1 MTRVYHNKAIPLLM
15 TILIFCFMVGCTH
28 GGKATNQSPVA
39 GKELSD
45 LFGDELKNTAEDL
58 EEDDFFED
66 NDEADFVIEDL
77 ENEGQLVAD
86 PFYYFNISMYHFN
99 DKLYFWCLKPVA
111 NTYKAVTPEFFRI
124 GLRNFSHFLSTPA
137 RFVSCLLQ
145 GKFKGAGTEVGRLV
159 INSTLGFCGFIDTA
173 KHSFKLKA
181 MDEDLGQVLGKY
193 RIGNGFYLYLPFLG
207 PTTLR
212 DSIGSAGEYFLD
224 PVLYLDNREL
234 ALGYFGLY
242 RLNSTS
248 FMIGNYEAVKA
259 ASLDPYTMIR
269 DFYIEQRN
277 KKIRE

>member
-1 MTRVYHNKAIPLLM
+1 
-15 TILIFCFMVGCTH
+15 MVGCTH
-28 GGKATNQSPVA
+28 GGKVKNPPPVVD
-39 GKELSD
+39 KKQVEVSEVELED
-45 LFGDELKNTAEDL
+45 TAEDFEDDDFFD
-58 EEDDFFED
+58 EEDDE
-66 NDEADFVIEDL
+66 EFVIEDL
-77 ENEGQLVAD
+77 KDEGHLVAD
-86 PFYYFNISMYHFN
+86 PLYYFNISMYHFN

-124 GLRNFSHFLSTPA
+124 GVRNFSSFLSTPA

-145 GKFKGAGTEVGRLV
+145 GKIKGAGSEVGRLL
-159 INSTLGFCGFIDTA
+159 INATLGFCGFIDTA
-173 KHSFKLKA
+173 ELSFKLKE

-212 DSIGSAGEYFLD
+212 DSIGTAGEYFLD
-224 PVLYLDNREL
+224 PVLYLNNRDL
-234 ALGYFGLY
+234 ALGYSGLSK
-242 RLNSTS
+242 LNSTS